1 MDSANSSLKT
11 LWIMRHGLAVD
22 QFESDFTRAL
32 SAVGESQAES
42 IAQQMLAQ
50 ADDLPTDMLVSPFSR
65 TQSTAEIVHKK
76 LDLKHPFETEDMLV
90 HFADHKILGDYLLAS
105 SYRKL
110 MIVSHMPIVAH
121 LCRYLAP
128 NCGINGFQTAQ
139 TVKMIFEQDS
149 SNNIIGRV
157 SQIYLPS

>member
-1 MDSANSSLKT
+1 MDSVNSSLKI

-22 QFESDFTRAL
+22 QFESDFTREL

-42 IAQQMLAQ
+42 IAEQLLAQ
-50 ADDLPTDMLVSPFSR
+50 PDDLPIDMLVSPFSR

-76 LDLKHPFETEDMLV
+76 LGLKHPFETDEMLV

-105 SYRKL
+105 SYQNL
-110 MIVSHMPIVAH
+110 IVVSHMPIVAH
-121 LCRYLAP
+121 LCRYLSP
-128 NCGINGFQTAQ
+128 SCGINGFQTAQ
-139 TVKMIFEQDS
+139 TVKMVFKQDS
-149 SNNIIGRV
+149 SNNMIGSV